1 MYPTHW
7 SSRRTQLSSTDSGRA
22 VFPPSTRKDHMRT
35 LIGAMAVAL
44 LAGCASADADKPAT
58 PTSQTN
64 ECMTYRSM
72 MTAPM
77 TPDAHERLRLACER
91 SRVGV
96 VAAPK

>member
-1 MYPTHW
+1 M
-7 SSRRTQLSSTDSGRA
+7 QI
-22 VFPPSTRKDHMRT
+22 
-35 LIGAMAVAL
+35 LIGVVAVAL
-44 LAGCASADADKPAT
+44 LAGCASTDADKPVGST
-58 PTSQTN
+58 LETK

-91 SRVGV
+91 SKVGV